1 MWMRGKVGWTPSS
14 RAHLIRW
21 AVMAVELTTLFGCD
35 STTAPKPPVWDSTWP
50 VWEAPEQAGFSAAG
64 LAEVES
70 YVETLSTTGLLV
82 VVGGQVLHAQ
92 GDVSEVTYI
101 ASVRKSILSI
111 LYGRHVADGAIDLTA
126 TLGQRFGLRPSR
138 P

>member
-35 STTAPKPPVWDSTWP
+35 STTAPKPKVWDSTWP

-70 YVETLSTTGLLV
+70 YVETLSGGARHHRSEGAMIQTSLLP
-82 VVGGQVLHAQ
+82 Q
-92 GDVSEVTYI
+92 
-101 ASVRKSILSI
+101 
-111 LYGRHVADGAIDLTA
+111 
-126 TLGQRFGLRPSR
+126 
-138 P
+138 